1 MIATSQNHR
10 TMILEIKD
18 GAYEPIDPADVME
31 K

>member
-10 TMILEIKD
+10 TMILEMKD
-18 GAYEPIDPADVME
+18 GAYEPIGVADVME